1 MSYKNTR
8 DIFIFAIC
16 LIVGMLFGRIVI
28 TNWRGEVH
36 KEVEEVLSRVIMI
49 DVPAIDGSVNDFL
62 NEEKYGHKYLTAID
76 INDNSYG
83 IYEIKNNEVAAYAHG
98 KCANVGE
105 AKPGIYEIVNTKSH
119 IDYHDVRYWRVVNL
133 KERESGKDLIVSSSG
148 YEIGDAPINKVESSD
163 LGNVQIDSEVML
175 TVYDNSEAGIVLIV
189 IDSGEGKK

>member
-62 NEEKYGHKYLTAID
+62 SEEKYGHKYLTAID

-175 TVYDNSEAGIVLIV
+175 TVYDNSEPGIVLIV